1 MEEKKLVVDGIR
13 FTYNGPFDIYEFH
26 REIDRWMERKHFQKE
41 IKKKQ
46 EQVEQ
51 DHKRLEYVFEL
62 WHKLSNY
69 SIAVVRMKA
78 FFDDVV
84 DFEVERKGHKRMLQS
99 GAVLVVFDGFIEENI
114 DDWWGQ
120 KPWWAF
126 LKSLIDKYIWH
137 FWWNAHDDHVIE
149 PCYDLYDTL
158 YKFFR
163 RH

>member
-13 FTYNGPFDIYEFH
+13 FTYNGPFDIIEFH
-26 REIDRWMERKHFQKE
+26 REIDRWMERKHFEKE

-46 EQVEQ
+46 EQVEL
-51 DHKRLEYVFEL
+51 DHKKLEYVFEL
-62 WHKLSNY
+62 WHKTNNY
-69 SIAVVRMKA
+69 IIVVVRMKA
-78 FFDDVV
+78 FFDNVV
-84 DFEVERKGHKRMLQS
+84 DFEMERHGHKRMLQKGS
-99 GAVLVVFDGFIEENI
+99 VLIVFDGFLEENI

-126 LKSLIDKYIWH
+126 FKAIIDKYLKH
-137 FWWNAHDDHVIE
+137 FWWNAHDSHVVE
-149 PCYDLYDTL
+149 PTYDLYDTL